1 MQQQDLLVIENLEK
15 ALPCMSAG
23 VKSMPAGE
31 SVCILR
37 RGNLSESQGRA
48 AVGNRRS

>member
-15 ALPCMSAG
+15 SFT
-23 VKSMPAGE
+23 MPAGE